1 MNCMATLKHIS
12 SKNSDYTAIEAY
24 LVYQHDA
31 FTGKQ
36 LLDEQG
42 RPKLRESY
50 LLDTLECGDFSFAT
64 ACLLANR
71 KYGKNTQHGDI
82 KSHQYII
89 SFDPRD
95 AADNGLTMEKA
106 QALGLKFCSENFPG
120 HPAIVCTHPDGH
132 NHSGNIHVHIVI
144 GSVRTREV
152 ERKPYMQKPRDWLEG
167 MKHSSTAQTIRYL
180 RVEVMELCEGAGL
193 YQIDLLN
200 GSKER
205 VREAEYWA
213 RRRGQLKL
221 DRENAALTAA
231 GQPPRQ
237 KKFETVKDTLRK
249 QISSVLY
256 RTTSFEEFSDRLMQ
270 QYSITVKESRGQLSY
285 LPAGRTKFIR
295 AKHLGDKFDKAAV
308 LATLQANVERK
319 PKRLSPLIVWGNTLV
334 DGHNRYAIL
343 QKHPE
348 IYFSTMPLPFES
360 REEAIAWICRNQ
372 LGRRNLSPEQKRYLL
387 GKQYEAE
394 KKVAKI
400 FRGNQYTL
408 AKKSGGDHGDNHHSG
423 KKTCD
428 RIAEENGVSRA
439 SVLRASHYTRGIDI
453 ADNLSPGIKQ
463 KVFSGEVKFTSEEMS
478 KLVQASVEHRSDVLA
493 QILHPE
499 ALEVLE
505 SASAEFEPEKAELVP
520 MPTPQTEEFRC
531 YHVPDEFM
539 KVYKSL
545 SRATEMMK
553 NSWKKTLK
561 NNPSYFTDPEK
572 QKVLR
577 FAMQRPANYL
587 TEIETYLEKALAE
600 ALEEEKTA

>member
-71 KYGKNTQHGDI
+71 KYGKNT
-82 KSHQYII
+82 
-89 SFDPRD
+89 
-95 AADNGLTMEKA
+95 
-106 QALGLKFCSENFPG
+106 
-120 HPAIVCTHPDGH
+120 
-132 NHSGNIHVHIVI
+132 
-144 GSVRTREV
+144 
-152 ERKPYMQKPRDWLEG
+152 
-167 MKHSSTAQTIRYL
+167 
-180 RVEVMELCEGAGL
+180 
-193 YQIDLLN
+193 
-200 GSKER
+200 
-205 VREAEYWA
+205 
-213 RRRGQLKL
+213 
-221 DRENAALTAA
+221 
-231 GQPPRQ
+231 
-237 KKFETVKDTLRK
+237 
-249 QISSVLY
+249 
-256 RTTSFEEFSDRLMQ
+256 
-270 QYSITVKESRGQLSY
+270 
-285 LPAGRTKFIR
+285 
-295 AKHLGDKFDKAAV
+295 
-308 LATLQANVERK
+308 
-319 PKRLSPLIVWGNTLV
+319 
-334 DGHNRYAIL
+334 
-343 QKHPE
+343 
-348 IYFSTMPLPFES
+348 
-360 REEAIAWICRNQ
+360 
-372 LGRRNLSPEQKRYLL
+372 
-387 GKQYEAE
+387 
-394 KKVAKI
+394 
-400 FRGNQYTL
+400 
-408 AKKSGGDHGDNHHSG
+408 
-423 KKTCD
+423 
-428 RIAEENGVSRA
+428 
-439 SVLRASHYTRGIDI
+439 RGIDI

-463 KVFSGEVKFTSEEMS
+463 KVFSGEVKFTNEEMS

-505 SASAEFEPEKAELVP
+505 SASAEFEPEKAEPVP

-600 ALEEEKTA
+600 ALEGEKTA